1 MTTFVA
7 LLHSIVLGPSRR
19 VVMADLRDMAAGLGL
34 RQPRTL
40 VATGNLVFAA
50 DRTSAARLEPLLE
63 RAFAEKFSKHVDIV
77 VRSAPDWRKLAAGNP
92 FQAEADTDP
101 DKVGV
106 RVMRAPVADVAL
118 ADLGR
123 FAAPG
128 ERIAVVDRDLWV
140 HFADGT
146 TGSRL
151 LGAAT
156 TRRLGVGTWRNWNTV
171 RGLAEMIGT

>member
-7 LLHSIVLGPSRR
+7 LLHSIMLGPSRR
-19 VVMADLRDMAAGLGL
+19 VIMADLRDMATGLGL
-34 RQPRTL
+34 REPRTL
-40 VATGNLVFAA
+40 IATGNLVFGA

-63 RAFAEKFSKHVDIV
+63 RAFAERFGKPVDIV
-77 VRSAPDWRKLAAGNP
+77 VRSAVDWRRLVADNP
-92 FQAEADTDP
+92 FLAQADVDP

-106 RVMRAPVADVAL
+106 RVMRDPISDAAL

-123 FAAPG
+123 FASPG
-128 ERIAVVDRDLWV
+128 ERIERVDRDLWV

-151 LGAAT
+151 LGAST
-156 TRRLGVGTWRNWNTV
+156 TRRIGVGTWRNWNTV
-171 RGLAEMIGT
+171 RGLVEMIGT